1 MAGSDV
7 RMVRKRTSNVLQ
19 GGQLT
24 LAIGELEGHSKICT
38 ARGNSKATYDP
49 GITRRA
55 VVVRTQ
61 WFRSARPVSERD
73 FNLGFDCCM
82 EDSINILESLRLRL
96 PGGSCSSQYSPILL
110 LELFWKYQATFPWD
124 RRRQLYKWSAASH
137 CRPVLAPHIRNRNHM
152 WVWRSGSSR

>member
-7 RMVRKRTSNVLQ
+7 RMVRKRTSNVLR
-19 GGQLT
+19 GGQHT
-24 LAIGELEGHSKICT
+24 LVIGELEGHSKIRR

-49 GITRRA
+49 GITRRV

-61 WFRSARPVSERD
+61 WFRSARPVSEGD
-73 FNLGFDCCM
+73 FNLGFDYCI

-96 PGGSCSSQYSPILL
+96 LGGSSSSQHSPILL

-124 RRRQLYKWSAASH
+124 RRRQLYEWSAASH
-137 CRPVLAPHIRNRNHM
+137 YRPVLAPHARNRNHM
-152 WVWRSGSSR
+152 WVWRSGSLR